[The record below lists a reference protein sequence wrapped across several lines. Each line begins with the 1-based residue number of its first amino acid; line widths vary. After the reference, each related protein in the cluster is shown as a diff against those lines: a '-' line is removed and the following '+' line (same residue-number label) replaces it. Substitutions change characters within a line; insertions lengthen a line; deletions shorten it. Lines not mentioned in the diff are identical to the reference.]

1 MQMYIIMCARD
12 VTILH
17 CI

>member
-1 MQMYIIMCARD
+1 

-17 CI
+17 CKVEE